1 MQKDSVKNCPFHG
14 KNMGR
19 IADADMAQFSIRL
32 LDDACQRMMPCPT
45 TPMISRNHNFMFLLK
60 GEALIDAN
68 SQQYLMFANECI
80 TVPAGTQFSIR
91 YFKDCFGYM
100 GSFSTDFLCAN
111 PLVANS
117 FRGFAF
123 LQSNGVCVTGFDYL
137 RSGFVQVLL
146 ERIYSET
153 LSVPQSDDVI
163 RANLNSFL
171 VEIAAE
177 SAKKQSKPVSLGND
191 TCGRFID
198 MVFCKC
204 HYRMPASEY
213 AEKLNVTVDYLNKAV
228 KSGTGKSVADWIEE
242 ATMVSAKMMLRNTDL
257 SISEIASEL
266 GILDQS
272 YFTRRF
278 KLHEKMSPT
287 DYRKI
292 VRNNH

>member
-1 MQKDSVKNCPFHG
+1 MQKDAGRHCPFHG
-14 KNMGR
+14 EKMGR
-19 IADADMAQFSIRL
+19 LADSDMAQFSIRL
-32 LDDACQRMMPCPT
+32 LDDNCQRQMPCPT
-45 TPMISRNHNFMFLLK
+45 PPMISRNHNFMFLLK

-68 SQQYLMFANECI
+68 GQQYLMLANECI
-80 TVPAGTQFSIR
+80 TVPAGSQFSIR

-123 LQSNGVCVTGFDYL
+123 LQSNGVGVTGFDYL

-153 LSVPQSDDVI
+153 LSVPQCDDVI

-177 SAKKQSKPVSLGND
+177 SAKKQALPATLGND
-191 TCGRFID
+191 TCNRFID
-198 MVFCKC
+198 MVFCKGQ
-204 HYRMPASEY
+204 HRMSVSEY
-213 AEKLNVTVDYLNKAV
+213 AEKLNVTTDYLNKAV
-228 KSGTGKSVADWIEE
+228 KLGTGKSVTDWIEDS
-242 ATMVSAKMMLRNTDL
+242 TMVSAKMMLRNTDL

-287 DYRKI
+287 EYRKA
-292 VRNNH
+292 VRSM

>member
-1 MQKDSVKNCPFHG
+1 MQKDTERHCPFHG
-14 KNMGR
+14 ERMGR
-19 IADADMAQFSIRL
+19 LAESDMAQFTIRL
-32 LDDACQRMMPCPT
+32 LDDNCQRMMPCPT
-45 TPMISRNHNFMFLLK
+45 PVMRSKNHTFMFLLR
-60 GEALIDAN
+60 GEALIETN
-68 SQQYLMFANECI
+68 GEQRLMFANECI
-80 TVPAGTQFSIR
+80 TVPAGEPFSIR
-91 YFKDCFGYM
+91 YFKDCNGYM
-100 GSFSTDFLCAN
+100 CGFSTDFLCSN

-123 LQSNGVCVTGFDYL
+123 LQSNGVCVTRFDYM

-153 LSVPQSDDVI
+153 MSVPQSDDVI

-171 VEIAAE
+171 VEIATE
-177 SAKKQSKPVSLGND
+177 SAKNQAKPASLGND
-191 TCGRFID
+191 TCGRFVD
-198 MVFCKC
+198 MVLCKGQQKLS
-204 HYRMPASEY
+204 ASEY

-228 KSGTGKSVADWIEE
+228 KSGTGKSVTDWIEDS
-242 ATMVSAKMMLRNTDL
+242 TMLSAKMMLRNTDL

-287 DYRKI
+287 DYRKM
-292 VRNNH
+292 VRNM